1 MPATGASPGHGA
13 GTERDADRGRGAGTS
28 DDADSGPAAVA
39 AGLPGAASRAPG
51 VLIVGGGSPISEA
64 IAQAFTA
71 DGYQV
76 AGCGLVAH
84 EPSKA
89 YQAYFVADCAEP
101 DGARGAVA
109 GALDAFQRLDVLV
122 LAAAAMPIAR
132 AANTTD
138 EQWRL
143 AQSAT
148 LDSAFYPVRAA
159 LPYLGRGSAIVA
171 VSSVNAFLAAPGL
184 AAYAAAK
191 AGVEGLVRQLAL
203 DYGPRGIRVNAV
215 APGMIGGEKYRNVTE
230 GYPLGRTGT
239 PEEVAAAVHFL
250 ASPAASFITG
260 AVLPVD
266 GGLSISSPAAWLRPD
281 LRARFLD
288 REDPPPHA

>member
-1 MPATGASPGHGA
+1 MTTPSPDGPPVRAARAGAVPGIA
-13 GTERDADRGRGAGTS
+13 
-28 DDADSGPAAVA
+28 A
-39 AGLPGAASRAPG
+39 AGLPGAGSRAPG
-51 VLIVGGGSPISEA
+51 VLIVGGDSPIGEA
-64 IAQAFTA
+64 IAQLFTE

-76 AGCGLVAH
+76 AGCGLAAH

-89 YQAYFVADCAEP
+89 YETYLAANCAEP
-101 DGARGAVA
+101 GGARGAVE
-109 GALDAFQRLDVLV
+109 GTLDAFGRLDVLV
-122 LAAAAMPIAR
+122 LAAAAMPIAQ
-132 AANTTD
+132 AEHTTD

-148 LDSAFYPVRAA
+148 LDSAFYTTRAA

-171 VSSVNAFLAAPGL
+171 VSSVNAFLAAPGV

-215 APGMIGGEKYRNVTE
+215 APGMIGGEEYQNVTE

-239 PEEVAAAVHFL
+239 PEEVAAAVCFL

-288 REDPPPHA
+288 RKDPPPHA